1 MKSHRKPKN
10 HTEHKS
16 TQKHTKAFW
25 QIHKTFNAKDSEF
38 FCHDLLFFLS
48 KVGKKNFCCGARNV
62 ETSINEVE
70 KLET

>member
-1 MKSHRKPKN
+1 MELLEYTNISLYQQVFIQTIKSHRKPKN

-25 QIHKTFNAKDSEF
+25 QIHKTFNAKDLEF

-48 KVGKKNFCCGARNV
+48 KN
-62 ETSINEVE
+62 
-70 KLET
+70 